1 MNETQ
6 DDMSLQLECTLF
18 FERNPYALET
28 VRGLAKKLGRSEL
41 ALEAVVERM
50 SRLLILVRIGEGE
63 RAIYTYHAPA
73 VRQELDLS

>member
-50 SRLLILVRIGEGE
+50 SRLLILERIGEGE